1 MTEKAE
7 TQTLNLSY
15 DLPHRPEKVWRALT
29 EPALLGKWLLPTDLD
44 ARVGNHFTFKT
55 QAFGGWDGVVDCE
68 VLEVEPHKRL
78 RYTWRGGGVDTVVDW
93 TLTPTSSG
101 GTLLALEHSGFRH
114 DQPQNFNGAR
124 WGWQKMAGDQLL
136 KVLAEIG

>member
-29 EPALLGKWLLPTDLD
+29 DPALLAKWLMPTDLE
-44 ARVGNHFTFKT
+44 ARVGKQFTFKT
-55 QAFGGWDGVVDCE
+55 QAMPGWDGIVSCE
-68 VLEVEPHKRL
+68 VLTVEEHKRI

-93 TLTPTSSG
+93 TLTPTAAG
-101 GTLLALEHSGFRH
+101 GTVLALEHSGFRH